1 MDSYFYSIAVYF
13 LKRTKRG
20 VFLNSSELSLIK
32 MWKDKGIPLNVVIS
46 GLKKGFKVPG
56 KKRSLR
62 FFEKYVE
69 NEFKNYKKKLVGRKS
84 SGHLLKKEEFKKLD
98 EIMDNEIKKL
108 ILDFIEGKS
117 EFKEIEEIDSFIDS
131 IIIKKYYENEKKD
144 ILDEWKDVINSYSI
158 PEEEKEEFLK
168 KSFVYKKREELK
180 IPDLYILFF
189 SEEE

>member
-20 VFLNSSELSLIK
+20 VFLNSSEISLIK
-32 MWKDKGIPLNVVIS
+32 MWKDEGIPLSVVIS
-46 GLKKGFKVPG
+46 GLREGFKVPG

-69 NEFKNYKKKLVGRKS
+69 KEFKNYKKKLVGRTS
-84 SGHLLKKEEFKKLD
+84 SGHLIKKEEFKKLN

-108 ILDFIEGKS
+108 IFDFIDGKS
-117 EFKEIEEIDSFIDS
+117 EFKEIEEIDSHIDS
-131 IIIKKYYENEKKD
+131 IIIKKYYGNEKTE
-144 ILDEWKDVINSYSI
+144 ILEEWKDVINSYSI